1 MNVAEELCDL
11 KRALETA
18 KENRDR
24 AQGKLEVLHKQLEE
38 YGFTSIE
45 ELQNAISELKLSYE
59 KKKVEIQEKIN
70 DFKRE
75 YGDMLND

>member
-1 MNVAEELCDL
+1 MNVAEELCNL

-70 DFKRE
+70 DFKRK

>member
-11 KRALETA
+11 KRALEVA

-45 ELQNAISELKLSYE
+45 ELQNAISELKSSYE
-59 KKKVEIQEKIN
+59 KKKVEIQEKI
-70 DFKRE
+70 DEFKRK

>member
-1 MNVAEELCDL
+1 MNVAEELCEL
-11 KRALETA
+11 KRALEVA

-59 KKKVEIQEKIN
+59 KKKVEIQEKID
-70 DFKRE
+70 DFKRK
-75 YGDMLND
+75 YGGMLND

>member
-11 KRALETA
+11 KRALEVA

-59 KKKVEIQEKIN
+59 KKKAEIQEKID
-70 DFKRE
+70 DFKRK
-75 YGDMLND
+75 YGDILND

>member
-45 ELQNAISELKLSYE
+45 ELQNAISALKLSYE

-70 DFKRE
+70 DFKRK